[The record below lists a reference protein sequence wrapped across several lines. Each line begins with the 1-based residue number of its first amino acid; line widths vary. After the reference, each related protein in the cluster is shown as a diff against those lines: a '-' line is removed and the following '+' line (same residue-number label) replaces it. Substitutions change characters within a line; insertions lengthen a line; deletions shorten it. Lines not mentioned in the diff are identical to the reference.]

1 MRSLK
6 TVLTLWLVF
15 FFMIVLLVMAVGI
28 GHHEYTH
35 IRQDMYHS
43 LLRTNRMVALLV
55 GEKEATLSGF
65 FSRVA
70 EKLPAEK
77 AKAAKVV
84 KEALFPQIP
93 ANVTV
98 FLLDASGIISET
110 FPPSLRS
117 FKGISLINLKEI
129 AAAVRRHKAAMGG
142 VYVSPFT
149 GLRVVPMVFP
159 SSHGWILRVE
169 IPTEIFMALVRASV
183 KATGTRLFVFNKD
196 GDILLHSGQ
205 EFPGDMA
212 GLGLTTDK
220 WKEIKHTPGSAMTF
234 RLRGKKMVGSFAPLP
249 PFDLSLATVIPQFMI
264 ITSVANSMKILFLI
278 GLCAL
283 FILFFLSYR
292 MLLSFVVSPLKEISS
307 GIGTEGPL
315 ISLEPLIGRGF
326 REFSALIEAFNAMAG
341 RIRSQM
347 DKIARLESMMRN
359 ILDSS
364 PAIVVALNSAGR
376 IWYLNVA
383 GERFFKVSKRDVA
396 GKSLRD
402 LDPGL
407 SQYKTRVEAVL
418 TAREP
423 EFLRSEK
430 WLNDRMVDGAIYPLV
445 ANGIEGVVIQWL
457 DVSEKYRLRESYR
470 SRLEAIFSHM
480 EDLIYVVDPDYT
492 IAFMNE
498 KMVKL
503 VGKNRRGQ
511 LCYEAIMNRETPC
524 TDCDFSK
531 IKNGQVAKRLFQ
543 VPLRPNISYDM
554 ITAPLVNED
563 GTVSKLSVL
572 RDITEN
578 LATQEALRVSETAYR
593 NLFEQAPVGM
603 SLHQGGKFVMVNQ
616 ALCDIVG
623 YASKELIG
631 ASIFKIV
638 HPDEIEFISERVN
651 KVSSEKTVAEPAREK
666 YVRKGGADI
675 EVLVI
680 AIPSVFQGKQAVQ
693 TVVIDLTE
701 QSQLQASLLR
711 SEAFSA
717 EVLEKALDPIVVVD
731 AETMTIVDANPPAE
745 VFFSLS
751 LDRLMG
757 ARWEDFFREEDLS
770 EVEQNRTKLIRNG
783 AVRVTTR
790 EMALPSGRRIVD
802 LSVIVVE
809 TADEQSRYIVFIKD
823 LTEFKAVQERLAH
836 AQKQESLWQMA
847 GGFAH
852 DFNNL
857 LAIMF
862 GYLDMIEV
870 VSGGAPKLQAYVDKL
885 KGVSERARDLVQNI
899 LMFSGTDEG
908 ERKPHGIREIVDAA
922 VDLARPVIGQLVDFT
937 VVIANP
943 DDAIFVDKTR
953 MVQILLNLLLNAR
966 DAIGLGKPGKITLKC
981 RGKQV
986 AEEEGK
992 AMELVAGLY
1001 EEIVVSDTGAGIP
1014 RDIQDKIFDP
1024 FFTTKGKGTQKGT
1037 GLGLAIVHGIV
1048 SNYGG
1053 RIHVSSSE
1061 EGTQFSLLI
1070 PLRETVEVAEA
1081 VVEDVTDTDTVKGK
1095 GRILIVEDE
1104 ALLRDVSRDMLEM
1117 LGYQVDEACDGREA
1131 VDMVAATPDRWDVIL
1146 MDLSM
1151 PRLGGEEALKIMRDL
1166 RRDLKI
1172 MILSG
1177 LADEETRQRVL
1188 EAGATAFVRKP
1199 INMSILS
1206 DVIRRVLSE

>member
-1 MRSLK
+1 
-6 TVLTLWLVF
+6 
-15 FFMIVLLVMAVGI
+15 
-28 GHHEYTH
+28 
-35 IRQDMYHS
+35 
-43 LLRTNRMVALLV
+43 
-55 GEKEATLSGF
+55 
-65 FSRVA
+65 
-70 EKLPAEK
+70 
-77 AKAAKVV
+77 
-84 KEALFPQIP
+84 
-93 ANVTV
+93 
-98 FLLDASGIISET
+98 
-110 FPPSLRS
+110 
-117 FKGISLINLKEI
+117 
-129 AAAVRRHKAAMGG
+129 
-142 VYVSPFT
+142 
-149 GLRVVPMVFP
+149 
-159 SSHGWILRVE
+159 
-169 IPTEIFMALVRASV
+169 
-183 KATGTRLFVFNKD
+183 
-196 GDILLHSGQ
+196 
-205 EFPGDMA
+205 
-212 GLGLTTDK
+212 
-220 WKEIKHTPGSAMTF
+220 
-234 RLRGKKMVGSFAPLP
+234 
-249 PFDLSLATVIPQFMI
+249 
-264 ITSVANSMKILFLI
+264 
-278 GLCAL
+278 
-283 FILFFLSYR
+283 
-292 MLLSFVVSPLKEISS
+292 PLKEISS
-307 GIGTEGPL
+307 GIGAEDSEGALTFLDPL
-315 ISLEPLIGRGF
+315 TGKGF
-326 REFSALIEAFNAMAG
+326 REFSILIEAFNAMAG
-341 RIRSQM
+341 RIRSQV
-347 DKIARLESMMRN
+347 DKITRLEAMMRN

-364 PAIVVALNSAGR
+364 PAIVVALNSMGR
-376 IWYLNVA
+376 IWYLNAA

-407 SQYKTRVEAVL
+407 SKYKTRVEAVL

-430 WLNDRMVDGAIYPLV
+430 WLNDRMVDGTIYPLV

-480 EDLIYVVDPDYT
+480 EDLICVANPNYT
-492 IAFMNE
+492 IEVINE
-498 KMVKL
+498 KMARL
-503 VGKNRRGQ
+503 VGSKKTEQPCYKIIRNRD
-511 LCYEAIMNRETPC
+511 TPC
-524 TDCDFSK
+524 PECHFPEVR
-531 IKNGQVAKRLFQ
+531 NGKVVKTLLQSPYGNNKT
-543 VPLRPNISYDM
+543 YDL
-554 ITAPLVNED
+554 IAAPLENED
-563 GTVSKLSVL
+563 GSFSMLSVL
-572 RDITEN
+572 RDVTEDI
-578 LATQEALRVSETAYR
+578 ATQEALRVSETAYR

-603 SLHQGGKFVMVNQ
+603 SLLQAGKFVMVNQ

-638 HPDEIEFISERVN
+638 HHDEFDFVSERIKN
-651 KVSSEKTVAEPAREK
+651 VSSEKTIAEPAREK
-666 YVRKGGADI
+666 YVRKDGAAV

-680 AIPSVFQGKQAVQ
+680 GIPSEFRGKQAVQ

-717 EVLEKALDPIVVVD
+717 EVLEKALDPIVVID
-731 AETMTIVDANPPAE
+731 AETMAIVDANPPAE
-745 VFFSLS
+745 AFFSLS
-751 LDRLMG
+751 LDRLVG
-757 ARWEDFFREEDLS
+757 TRWEDFFREEDLA
-770 EVEQNRTKLIRNG
+770 EIEQNRAKLIRNG

-790 EMALPSGRRIVD
+790 EMALPSGRRVVD
-802 LSVIVVE
+802 LSVIMVE
-809 TADEQSRYIVFIKD
+809 TADAQSRYIVFIKD
-823 LTEFKAVQERLAH
+823 LTEFMAVQERLSH
-836 AQKQESLWQMA
+836 VQKQESLWQMA

-870 VSGGAPKLQAYVDKL
+870 VSGGGSKQQIYVDKL
-885 KGVSERARDLVQNI
+885 KEVSERARDLVQNI

-908 ERKPHGIREIVDAA
+908 ERKPHGIREIVDTT
-922 VDLARPVIGQLVDFT
+922 VDLARPVIGQLVNFT

-966 DAIGLGKPGKITLKC
+966 DAIGLGKPGKITLEC

-992 AMELVAGLY
+992 AIGLAAGLY

-1014 RDIQDKIFDP
+1014 LDIQDKIFDP

-1037 GLGLAIVHGIV
+1037 GLGLAIVHSIV
-1048 SNYGG
+1048 SNYDG
-1053 RIHVSSSE
+1053 RIHFSSSE
-1061 EGTQFSLLI
+1061 EGTRFSLLI

-1081 VVEDVTDTDTVKGK
+1081 AVEDVTDTVKGK
-1095 GRILIVEDE
+1095 ERILIVEDE

-1131 VDMVAATPDRWDVIL
+1131 VDMVTATPDRWDVIL

-1177 LADEETRQRVL
+1177 LADEETRRRVL